1 MFTGLFSLIYLVAN
15 FTFFPDSFMDHSYMR
30 FQTGSRRHHN
40 YFSNIC
46 FIMFF
51 FSPRCKY
58 FVAVRTRVAVV
69 LDALVDDLDVSVE
82 MSLLAEHFVTNW
94 TRGWL
99 VNLYV
104 EMNLQKIAN
113 YE

>member
-1 MFTGLFSLIYLVAN
+1 M
-15 FTFFPDSFMDHSYMR
+15 
-30 FQTGSRRHHN
+30 
-40 YFSNIC
+40 
-46 FIMFF
+46 
-51 FSPRCKY
+51 
-58 FVAVRTRVAVV
+58 
-69 LDALVDDLDVSVE
+69 SVE

-113 YE
+113 YYVCQIHLFQVCSKALQCLVGSAP